1 MINTKIKIPT
11 KHYCGMQKRGD
22 DDLPLGFITP
32 YGTDQAA
39 KNRID
44 TVDKW
49 ARGWRGNNNLPATV
63 LNNTPM
69 AGFKLS
75 DTIKRTSSWGR
86 GNVVWR
92 IDDPRGFELEITNNN
107 LMQIMLCAMVVDA
120 EIICPCVWGREG
132 AENVLIPTDSQL
144 YKDAMLNTERQKKT
158 VSTRDV
164 KPGNTIVLQNGVKG
178 KYLGAFFIIKASNT
192 TSEAL
197 PELNTEIALKKK
209 HFILTKSPEGTWR
222 VSKECILSL
231 ASLKIAEITN
241 TNLELLSDSQRFIN
255 NIINNSDIDVADG
268 QWSLMSGVI
277 GVSADNK
284 ILPVQVLKEVPDV
297 CAYSAQFPTYS
308 KRKHLIGDLP
318 NEVVITSTIF
328 INEAIKVNNLHQQ
341 HTADIINRNELELNN
356 IIRKE
361 YVKQPTKSG
370 GGYYMSQYDY
380 HVVATVDLKAAI
392 PLAKKW
398 YTISYKF
405 TDTVTTEE
413 IELQF

>member
-1 MINTKIKIPT
+1 
-11 KHYCGMQKRGD
+11 
-22 DDLPLGFITP
+22 
-32 YGTDQAA
+32 
-39 KNRID
+39 
-44 TVDKW
+44 
-49 ARGWRGNNNLPATV
+49 
-63 LNNTPM
+63 
-69 AGFKLS
+69 
-75 DTIKRTSSWGR
+75 
-86 GNVVWR
+86 
-92 IDDPRGFELEITNNN
+92 
-107 LMQIMLCAMVVDA
+107 
-120 EIICPCVWGREG
+120 
-132 AENVLIPTDSQL
+132 
-144 YKDAMLNTERQKKT
+144 
-158 VSTRDV
+158 
-164 KPGNTIVLQNGVKG
+164 
-178 KYLGAFFIIKASNT
+178 
-192 TSEAL
+192 
-197 PELNTEIALKKK
+197 
-209 HFILTKSPEGTWR
+209 
-222 VSKECILSL
+222 
-231 ASLKIAEITN
+231 
-241 TNLELLSDSQRFIN
+241 
-255 NIINNSDIDVADG
+255 
-268 QWSLMSGVI
+268 MSGVI

-308 KRKHLIGDLP
+308 KRKHLIGDLL

-356 IIRKE
+356 IIRKK